1 MKKISK
7 LGIVKTCHE
16 LDLWK
21 RLTAPTELDQKVVG
35 PNVNQLIETRQ
46 ILNGEVPRLQKLMLL
61 KKINTESSF

>member
-1 MKKISK
+1 MK
-7 LGIVKTCHE
+7 LGIVKTCDE

-21 RLTAPTELDQKVVG
+21 HLTAPQELDQKVVG

>member
-21 RLTAPTELDQKVVG
+21 RLTAPQELDQKVVG

-46 ILNGEVPRLQKLMLL
+46 ILNGEVPRLQKLMQL
-61 KKINTESSF
+61 KKINTVF

>member
-1 MKKISK
+1 MKKNHRLVE

-21 RLTAPTELDQKVVG
+21 RLTAPQELDQKVVG

-46 ILNGEVPRLQKLMLL
+46 ILNGEVPRLQKLMQL
-61 KKINTESSF
+61 KKNQH